1 MKHAIIAL
9 LFVHS
14 VGYGQLTLEKAKVVA
29 QPFHISSYSYHEQFV
44 GHTGYGAPLIL
55 TTDGGA
61 AVFGHGDEGP
71 VLMKFNNTGKVQWKR
86 IIPAKGSEM
95 ELQSVVQSKFGG
107 FYVFMLVYDE
117 AKFGY
122 RGGCQRAMLI
132 TKDGVVVW
140 DKYVGSCGLL
150 NTPTISYIKAL
161 ADGTI
166 ALRGHVVRQQPEEG
180 KDPTYLYWECSLDNK
195 GTLTQKDGPEIDWKK
210 TEEWQSRL
218 KPE

>member
-1 MKHAIIAL
+1 MRHTVIAL

-14 VGYGQLTLEKAKVVA
+14 VGYGHLTLESAKAAA

-44 GHTGYGAPLIL
+44 GHAGYGAPIIL
-55 TTDGGA
+55 TGDGGA
-61 AVFGHGDEGP
+61 AAFGHGDEGP
-71 VLMKFNNTGKVQWKR
+71 VLMKFGRDGKVQWKR
-86 IIPAKGSEM
+86 FIKPKGSEM

-117 AKFGY
+117 AKFKY

-140 DKYVGSCGLL
+140 DKFAGTCGLL
-150 NTPTISYIKAL
+150 NTPTISYIRAQD
-161 ADGTI
+161 DGTI
-166 ALRGHVVRQQPEEG
+166 AFRGHVVRQVPEEG
-180 KDPTYLYWECSLDNK
+180 KDPTYLYWEGSVNNK
-195 GTLTQKDGPEIDWKK
+195 GAITEKDGEAIDWKK
-210 TEEWQSRL
+210 TDEWQSRL